1 MSGEWAFWRDWPR
14 PIRNV
19 FAAAGILVSL
29 LIIFCLGAELVGHS
43 LVLEWYLS
51 TETESVTQAVEKVSV
66 GLFEIDIP
74 ADILLV
80 RQHFEGSPYIIRPW
94 AGTLYLACI
103 FFFYSILLTVS
114 TYLSKFWYLV
124 SAGIFI
130 GLLVS
135 MRLEQLLLFGWFDYK
150 PLVLALILFL
160 PLSYY
165 FHAFRKRI
173 PLVTRLLS
181 FMGAFLVF
189 SIVIYFGAG
198 IDRPLYSLAQ
208 YNFAAPVL
216 LTIAFAILV
225 GHEVIYF
232 ILMMITRGKA
242 PAGQKNWIHFF
253 TFSLIYL
260 INVGLV
266 YARNAGFIDWDIIY
280 LSEVLLLSIAGVL
293 GLWGLKAREARYQAT
308 AAFYPKGALF
318 YAAMAGISFT
328 TIAYQLLQGN
338 DPVLETFEDGI
349 VFSQLGFGVMF
360 LLYVIVNYINPLMAN
375 LPVYKIVFKE
385 GTLPYTTYRLAGLI
399 AVAAFYL
406 LSNQVAFSQ
415 AVAGFYNGLG
425 DLYKV
430 RSQHLLSEQYYKQG
444 SMYGYMNHK
453 SNYQLGFIA
462 NSKEKPG
469 EALYYFDQASGKH
482 PSPHSFVNL
491 SNQYQMTRQFFKGIF
506 TLQKASSRFLSN
518 GYIGNNLGVL
528 YSSTSI
534 LDSALFYLRSGTDTG
549 FSGRAAKANIA
560 YLAYKTGTPIAGNE
574 MTDMIDERN
583 AYAFLTNAIASRLQ
597 ADTAFLPEPVLAL
610 VPDSVLNGLSFP
622 FVNNAAFATLG
633 ASGNILSER
642 LPAITENPANAGYYG
657 PLSVALALQ
666 HYFNGEVSVA
676 LQKLDYVQQTFPTL
690 RPYCFYLMG
699 TITLDQGAALESAEL
714 LEQAA
719 SENYPGAALNQAIAL
734 SEAGNEEQAQLKWI
748 FLENSEE
755 EAPLAASI
763 LPLFESG
770 AADELKTDQDRYQ
783 YVRWFGDRLSREE
796 RERAWES
803 FENENMQKAAMVS
816 LADRFFRLGKVEEA
830 KEVLSLPQLNEWSQP
845 ELHLLR
851 ISMALRENG
860 IEVLEEERNLSSLP
874 PTSIKVFHA
883 AAEALKNGDLR
894 ALKDAGGI
902 NPFRQELMIAI
913 ANHLASNEM
922 DEAAYE
928 VLVLA
933 QQANSYSIPVL
944 KTYIDLSLQMGFENY
959 AESALIRLQ
968 SLLSPEEY
976 ALYERAFDQKL
987 EEIERKREE
996 WSF

>member
-1 MSGEWAFWRDWPR
+1 MSGEWAFWQHWPR

-19 FAAAGILVSL
+19 FAAAGILVSS
-29 LIIFCLGAELVGHS
+29 LIIFCFGAELAGHS

-51 TETESVTQAVEKVSV
+51 SETESVSQAVEKISV
-66 GLFEIDIP
+66 GLFDIDIP

-94 AGTLYLACI
+94 AGTLYLALI
-103 FFFYSILLTVS
+103 FLFYSILLTVS

-150 PLVLALILFL
+150 PLALALILFL

-165 FHAFRKRI
+165 FHAFKKRI
-173 PLVTRLLS
+173 PLITRLLS
-181 FMGAFLVF
+181 FMGAFLLLC
-189 SIVIYFGAG
+189 IVIYFGAG
-198 IDRPLYSLAQ
+198 IDRPFYSLAQ

-216 LTIAFAILV
+216 LTVAFAILV

-232 ILMMITRGKA
+232 ILMMITRGKT

-266 YARNAGFIDWDIIY
+266 YARNAGFIAWDIIY
-280 LSEVLLLSIAGVL
+280 LSEILLLAIAGVL

-308 AAFYPKGALF
+308 APFYPLGALF
-318 YAAMAGISFT
+318 YVAMAGISFT

-491 SNQYQMTRQFFKGIF
+491 GNQYQMNRQFFKGIF
-506 TLQKASSRFLSN
+506 TLQKASSRFSSN
-518 GYIGNNLGVL
+518 GYVGNNLGVL

-534 LDSALFYLRSGTDTG
+534 LDSALFYLKSGTNTR

-560 YLAYKTGTPIAGNE
+560 YLAYKTGTLIAGNE
-574 MTDMIDERN
+574 MTDAIDEKN
-583 AYAFLTNAIASRLQ
+583 SYAFLTNAIASRLR

-622 FVNNAAFATLG
+622 FVSNAAFAMLG
-633 ASGNILSER
+633 SSGNILSER
-642 LPAITENPANAGYYG
+642 LPAIAENSANAGFYG

-666 HYFNGEVSVA
+666 YYFKGDVSAA
-676 LQKLDYVQQTFPTL
+676 LQKLDYIQQTFPTL
-690 RPYCFYLMG
+690 RAYCFYLMG
-699 TITLDQGAALESAEL
+699 TFTLDQGAALESAEF

-734 SEAGNEEQAQLKWI
+734 AEAGEDEQARLKWI

-763 LPLFESG
+763 LPLFEAEAIG
-770 AADELKTDQDRYQ
+770 ELKTDQDRYQ
-783 YVRWFGDRLSREE
+783 YIRWFGDRLSRED
-796 RERAWES
+796 REIAWKF

-816 LADRFFRLGKVEEA
+816 LAERLFGLDHVEET
-830 KEVLSLPQLNEWSQP
+830 KEILNLPQLNEWNQP
-845 ELHLLR
+845 KLHLLR

-860 IEVLEEERNLSSLP
+860 IEVLEQERNLSSLP
-874 PTSIKVFHA
+874 PTSVKVFQA
-883 AAEALKNGDLR
+883 AAEALKNDDLE
-894 ALKDAGGI
+894 ALKEAAAI
-902 NPFRQELMIAI
+902 NPFPEELMIAI
-913 ANHLASNEM
+913 AHHLAGKDM
-922 DEAAYE
+922 DEAAHE

-933 QQANSYSIPVL
+933 QQANSFSVPVL
-944 KTYIDLSLQMGFENY
+944 KAYINLSLQMGFENY

-968 SLLSPEEY
+968 SLLSPEDY
-976 ALYERAFDQKL
+976 ARFEREFDQKL
-987 EEIERKREE
+987 EEVERKRAE
-996 WSF
+996 WDF